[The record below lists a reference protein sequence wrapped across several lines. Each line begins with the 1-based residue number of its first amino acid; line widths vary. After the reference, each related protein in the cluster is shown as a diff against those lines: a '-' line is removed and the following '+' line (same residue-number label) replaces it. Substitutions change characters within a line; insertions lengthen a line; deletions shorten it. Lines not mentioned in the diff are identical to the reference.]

1 GKTNNVRRMFFLI
14 CFFLFS
20 DFKDFEVFKVLRV
33 FYDFAKVVVFFRFAK
48 EKRLFVGFLIGCLR
62 KVMSKR
68 EGLSRFFVKNIWR
81 EWK

>member
-1 GKTNNVRRMFFLI
+1 MFFLI
-14 CFFLFS
+14 CFFLFRV
-20 DFKDFEVFKVLRV
+20 FKDFEVFKVFKVLRV
-33 FYDFAKVVVFFRFAK
+33 FFDFAKVVVFFRFAK